1 MAHKV
6 TIELDFEAK
15 NNDSDEQ
22 QTVLDCDVYDYLE
35 ELIEDGTLDYKVTA
49 ASGYTYGKITLAS
62 LNQKD
67 IEIIKNE
74 QRHIQS

>member
-1 MAHKV
+1 MSHKV

-15 NNDSDEQ
+15 NGDSDEE

-67 IEIIKNE
+67 IEVLK
-74 QRHIQS
+74 

>member
-1 MAHKV
+1 MSHKV

-15 NNDSDEQ
+15 NGDSDEE

-62 LNQKD
+62 MNQKD
-67 IEIIKNE
+67 IEVLKNDN
-74 QRHIQS
+74 

>member
-1 MAHKV
+1 MSHKV

-22 QTVLDCDVYDYLE
+22 QTVIDCDVYDYLE

-49 ASGYTYGKITLAS
+49 ASGYTYGKVTLAS
-62 LNQKD
+62 INQKD
-67 IEIIKNE
+67 IEVLKRESI
-74 QRHIQS
+74 

>member
-15 NNDSDEQ
+15 NGDSDEE

-35 ELIEDGTLDYKVTA
+35 ELIEDGTLDYKVAA
-49 ASGYTYGKITLAS
+49 ASGYTYGKIS
-62 LNQKD
+62 PSPVFPKD
-67 IEIIKNE
+67 IEVLKND
-74 QRHIQS
+74 

>member
-1 MAHKV
+1 MSHKV

-49 ASGYTYGKITLAS
+49 ASGYTYGKITVAS
-62 LNQKD
+62 INQKD
-67 IEIIKNE
+67 IEVLKNE
-74 QRHIQS
+74 SI

>member
-1 MAHKV
+1 MSHKV

-15 NNDSDEQ
+15 NGDSDEE

-62 LNQKD
+62 MNQKD
-67 IEIIKNE
+67 IEVLKNE
-74 QRHIQS
+74 SI

>member
-1 MAHKV
+1 MSHKV

-35 ELIEDGTLDYKVTA
+35 ELIEDGTLDYKVAA
-49 ASGYTYGKITLAS
+49 ASGYTYGKVTLAS
-62 LNQKD
+62 INQKD
-67 IEIIKNE
+67 IEVLKRESI
-74 QRHIQS
+74 

>member
-1 MAHKV
+1 MSHKV

-15 NNDSDEQ
+15 NGDSDEE

-49 ASGYTYGKITLAS
+49 ASGYTYGKITVAS
-62 LNQKD
+62 INQKD
-67 IEIIKNE
+67 IEVLKNE
-74 QRHIQS
+74 SI

>member
-1 MAHKV
+1 MSHKV

-15 NNDSDEQ
+15 NGDSDEE

-62 LNQKD
+62 VNQKD
-67 IEIIKNE
+67 IEVLKNE
-74 QRHIQS
+74 SI